1 MFHSFY
7 LQLTIA
13 DISAVTTLSTVDLMF
28 PITSAQWPSLSA
40 WLSCMKSM
48 PEYDIN
54 QKGLIDLKNIIEE
67 YGKFK
72 FPTREE
78 NDADLDK

>member
-1 MFHSFY
+1 
-7 LQLTIA
+7 
-13 DISAVTTLSTVDLMF
+13 
-28 PITSAQWPSLSA
+28 
-40 WLSCMKSM
+40 M

-78 NDADLDK
+78 TDGELDK